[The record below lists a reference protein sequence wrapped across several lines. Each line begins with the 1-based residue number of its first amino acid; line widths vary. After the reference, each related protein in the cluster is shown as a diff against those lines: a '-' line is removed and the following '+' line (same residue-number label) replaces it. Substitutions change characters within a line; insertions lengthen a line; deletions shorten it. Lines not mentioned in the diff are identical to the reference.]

1 MPKHIFFDL
10 DNTLMLSR
18 TVMAAGHQPLFK
30 ELCDKKDAIIVS
42 GAQALQIEAQIPA
55 SIGAKFYVLGQT
67 GNQAL
72 DKDGKIIWQESFT
85 KEQTDAT
92 LALIEVI
99 KKELNLSVKDPHDL
113 VELRGAQISYSPI
126 GHHEDLQKK
135 YDFDPGAQKRKQILS
150 AHMSD
155 VVHLNELGVSVVPG
169 GTTCFDFFLRG
180 KNKGYNVLRLIK
192 KEGWR
197 PDECVYVGDALFPGG
212 NDETVLGVIPTH
224 AVGGPDETF
233 VFVQS
238 LLT

>member
-1 MPKHIFFDL
+1 MLKHVFFDL

-18 TVMAAGHQPLFK
+18 TVMAAGHQLLFK
-30 ELCDKKDAIIVS
+30 ALCEKKDVIVVS
-42 GAQALQIEAQIPA
+42 GAQALHIETQIPG
-55 SIGAKFYVLGQT
+55 SIGAQFYVLGQT

-72 DKDGKIIWQESFT
+72 EKDGKIIWQESFT
-85 KEQTDAT
+85 KEQSDAT
-92 LALIEVI
+92 LAFIDII

-135 YDFDPGAQKRKQILS
+135 YNFDPEAQKRKQILN

-155 VVHLNELGVSVVPG
+155 VVHLNELGVDVVPG
-169 GTTCFDFFLRG
+169 GTTCLDFFLRG

-192 KEGWR
+192 KEGWLHE
-197 PDECVYVGDALFPGG
+197 DCIYVGDALFPGG

-224 AVGGPDETF
+224 AVKDPDETF
-233 VFVQS
+233 AFVQS